1 MATTEAAQR
10 TDVGPDDIPRPGWK
24 AILKRTVKEFQ
35 NDDLTDWGAALTYY
49 AVLALFPA
57 LVVLVAL
64 VVSGPLAEAIGKQIG
79 LGGTAVT
86 IWNIAKWPVLAF
98 VVSLMLAVLYYAA
111 PNARLPRF
119 QWLSPGAVV
128 AVVVWVLASF
138 GFFLYA
144 KNFGSYDK
152 TYGTLGAAITVLVWL
167 WVSNLAVLF
176 GQELNAEIERGRELA
191 AGQPAIEDIQLPL
204 RGKPKKNPQEQAAA
218 ISREAVKGGG
228 NGGAGRD
235 QAVAHLSRETA
246 ESEADG
252 GADRGEPLAHLGG
265 DPVSS
270 VSSGQEN
277 SSDRPR

>member
-1 MATTEAAQR
+1 MQS
-10 TDVGPDDIPRPGWK
+10 
-24 AILKRTVKEFQ
+24 
-35 NDDLTDWGAALTYY
+35 
-49 AVLALFPA
+49 LFDP
-57 LVVLVAL
+57 
-64 VVSGPLAEAIGKQIG
+64 
-79 LGGTAVT
+79 
-86 IWNIAKWPVLAF
+86 
-98 VVSLMLAVLYYAA
+98 
-111 PNARLPRF
+111 
-119 QWLSPGAVV
+119 
-128 AVVVWVLASF
+128 
-138 GFFLYA
+138 
-144 KNFGSYDK
+144 
-152 TYGTLGAAITVLVWL
+152 
-167 WVSNLAVLF
+167 
-176 GQELNAEIERGRELA
+176 
-191 AGQPAIEDIQLPL
+191 IEDIQLPL